1 MKDIIEVVRLV
12 ASQKSQAA
20 KTLARAF
27 QEDPMFTYIFPDADQ
42 RRKSLAWQWEAVIGY
57 SLDYGEV
64 YTTPDVDGVACWLK
78 PGNTRVTVWRMI
90 RTGIQLQRAFESFR
104 GKTRRVSMEVMSYL
118 DQVHERLINGPHW
131 YLWALGVDPIRQG
144 QGIGGQLIQ
153 PILALADQASLPCY
167 LETLAEQDVAFYQ
180 KYGFDVSS
188 AGEIPGHGLKAWMM
202 RRKPLAGRLVR
213 DTRGKIIKN
222 FTKR

>member
-20 KTLARAF
+20 QTLTRAF
-27 QEDPMFTYIFPDADQ
+27 QDDPMFTYIFPDADQ
-42 RRKSLAWQWEAVIGY
+42 RKKSLAWQWEAVIGY
-57 SLDYGEV
+57 SLVYGEV

-104 GKTRRVSMEVMSYL
+104 GKTRRVSMEVMNYL
-118 DQVHERLINGPHW
+118 DQVHERLISGPHW

-144 QGIGGQLIQ
+144 QGIGGKLIQ
-153 PILALADQASLPCY
+153 PVLNLAEQMGVACY
-167 LETLAEQDVAFYQ
+167 LETLTKENLAFYQ
-180 KYGFDVSS
+180 KCGFEIVR
-188 AGEIPGHGLKAWMM
+188 AGELPGHGLKAWMM
-202 RRKPLAGRLVR
+202 VKSPRPG
-213 DTRGKIIKN
+213 IK
-222 FTKR
+222 